1 MVRVKRGVSCKF
13 KHKKVIKL
21 SKGYINRRKNN
32 FTISKQ
38 AVIKSFT
45 YSYRDRKNKK
55 RFFKSCWIIFINSFL
70 KNYGF
75 NYSFLINC
83 LNKYFIDFNKKS
95 IFNIFLFNY
104 DLIKFINIIFFY
116 YYYEYI

>member
-55 RFFKSCWIIFINSFL
+55 RFFKSC
-70 KNYGF
+70 
-75 NYSFLINC
+75 
-83 LNKYFIDFNKKS
+83 
-95 IFNIFLFNY
+95 
-104 DLIKFINIIFFY
+104 
-116 YYYEYI
+116 